1 MSFQPLKV
9 TKRACI
15 LYLEKY
21 SHDQNQLKTAWN
33 EDACSLREKLVDRS
47 DFWDNLSINNV
58 IQLKDASDGALRL
71 LMHC

>member
-21 SHDQNQLKTAWN
+21 SHVQNQLKTAWN
-33 EDACSLREKLVDRS
+33 EDACSLREKLVDSS
-47 DFWDNLSINNV
+47 DLVVTINNV

>member
-21 SHDQNQLKTAWN
+21 SHVQSQLKTAWN
-33 EDACSLREKLVDRS
+33 EDACSLREKLVDSS

-58 IQLKDASDGALRL
+58 IQLKDASDGA
-71 LMHC
+71 